1 MATTASHSKRE
12 GVGAPA
18 PARRSIYVFEL
29 PVRLVHWTV
38 VICIVVLS
46 ITGLYL
52 EHPIRTGGA
61 VPARPGFTL
70 AEVRFIHE
78 ITAFVFIAAVLFRIY
93 WAFAGNRYASWRA
106 LLPLT
111 KEQRRDLRQTLRFY
125 GYRRRW
131 PVRLNGH
138 NPLAG
143 MAYLA
148 LYVLFMV
155 SILTGLGLY
164 AWLLRRPPWTSL
176 FGWTYT
182 VVSVPTLRLVH
193 FLLLFFFAGFAVH
206 HVYSAVLFDIEE
218 HNGEMSSIFTGYK
231 ANLLEEGEDE
241 K

>member
-1 MATTASHSKRE
+1 MASIASRGKRE
-12 GVGAPA
+12 GVGTPA

-38 VICIVVLS
+38 VVCLIVLS
-46 ITGLYL
+46 LTGLYI
-52 EHPIRTGGA
+52 EHPIRLGGA
-61 VPARPGFTL
+61 VPGHPGFTF
-70 AEVRFIHE
+70 ATVRFIHE
-78 ITAFVFIAAVLFRIY
+78 ITAFIFIAAVLFRIY
-93 WAFAGNRYASWRA
+93 WAFAGNRYAHWRA
-106 LLPLT
+106 LLPVT
-111 KEQRRDLRQTLRFY
+111 KEQRRDLRETIRFY
-125 GYRRRW
+125 TYRRRR
-131 PVRLNGH
+131 PVLLNGH

-143 MAYLA
+143 LAYVG
-148 LYVLFMV
+148 LYLLFVV

-193 FLLLFFFAGFAVH
+193 FLLLFLFAAFAVH

-231 ANLLEEGEDE
+231 ANLLDGEDE
-241 K
+241 E

>member
-1 MATTASHSKRE
+1 MASVAPPRE
-12 GVGAPA
+12 GEGA

-38 VICIVVLS
+38 VVCLIVLS
-46 ITGLYL
+46 LTGLYI

-61 VPARPGFTL
+61 VPARPGFTFG
-70 AEVRFIHE
+70 EVRFIHE
-78 ITAFVFIAAVLFRIY
+78 VTAFVFIAAVLFRIY
-93 WAFAGNRYASWRA
+93 WAFAGNEYAHWKA
-106 LLPLT
+106 LLPVT
-111 KEQRRDLRQTLRFY
+111 KEQRRDLRETVRFY
-125 GYRRRW
+125 SYRRRG

-143 MAYLA
+143 LAYVA
-148 LYVLFMV
+148 LYFLFMI

-176 FGWTYT
+176 FGWTYG
-182 VVSVPTLRLVH
+182 VVPVPMLRLVH

-231 ANLLEEGEDE
+231 ANLLDGEDE